1 VVVGILVV
9 FPAAVCS
16 GRFGGGSAAV
26 QGDLRDGSAVAQLW
40 VIVAWVEEFVW
51 GRGYGGFSLYAFSAR
66 KHWKLSVL

>member
-1 VVVGILVV
+1 MGSVVVGILVV

-40 VIVAWVEEFVW
+40 VID
-51 GRGYGGFSLYAFSAR
+51 
-66 KHWKLSVL
+66 